1 MVDPHLIESTIDPE
15 LRPAFDRAVDAIL
28 DDPKAALRLKVL
40 RATRRLMAVKGLDV
54 SMDDVAV
61 AAGIGRRTLFRHF
74 DSRDALVADALSS
87 ALDWYDERISRSNPA
102 DRPLADWI
110 ADLALLNMEVQI
122 DAGRGLWQLA
132 ATPDHELAPELA
144 KVNVRRRK
152 NRRASTVSIARAIWE
167 RAGGTGSC
175 PPVIVD
181 ATAIALSS
189 FTTRSMTEDFG
200 RDVTSVA
207 QSIGTMLAALVI
219 SEVKRPARAPRKAR
233 R

>member
-1 MVDPHLIESTIDPE
+1 MLFRS
-15 LRPAFDRAVDAIL
+15 
-28 DDPKAALRLKVL
+28 
-40 RATRRLMAVKGLDV
+40 
-54 SMDDVAV
+54 
-61 AAGIGRRTLFRHF
+61 IGRRTLFRHF
-74 DSRDALVADALSS
+74 DSRDALVAEALSS

-102 DRPLADWI
+102 DRPLTDWI

-167 RAGGTGSC
+167 RAGGHGSC
-175 PPVIVD
+175 PQVIVD
-181 ATAIALSS
+181 ATAIAMSS

-207 QSIGTMLAALVI
+207 QSIGTMLAALVA
-219 SEVKRPARAPRKAR
+219 SEAKRPAPAPRASR
-233 R
+233 SSTSILPEGQRTLIRLTSSRPPLASFAVSSCQFRPMFRGWRFAS